1 MSGFGLVRPPALASA
16 TVLRDEL
23 FRLDMGRQ
31 QESWA
36 KARVI
41 VLDDE
46 GRATVELP
54 GSPRAQRPEQVGG
67 APESSPSSSSD
78 DTDAAADAGI
88 GGAARLVTRSGAS
101 VAASPPAGAVLLGE
115 ADGTVYWALRADRA
129 DGGAAA
135 GPGAEEVAKTR
146 WLNLATVGGELVG
159 LDAALFTTAVALL
172 TWHDRARFCARDGSP
187 TRPTKAGWARV
198 CAAGEHEEFPRTD
211 PAIICLVHDGAD
223 QILLGRQA
231 TWPAGRFSVLAGFVE
246 AGESLEACV
255 AREINEEVGVD
266 VTDVSYLGSQ
276 SWPFPR
282 SLMLA
287 FHAAADPSQPI
298 RLDDSEIAEAMWV
311 HRRDLDEALGRG
323 DWRGG
328 ADGQLLLPGHSSIA
342 RIMIESWAAHRDSI
356 RGISARL

>member
-16 TVLRDEL
+16 TVLREEP
-23 FRLDMGRQ
+23 FRLDPRRQ
-31 QESWA
+31 RESWA
-36 KARVI
+36 AARV
-41 VLDDE
+41 VTLDEE
-46 GRATVELP
+46 GRSTITLP
-54 GSPRAQRPEQVGG
+54 AMPRVRRSAEIGG
-67 APESSPSSSSD
+67 APEASPP
-78 DTDAAADAGI
+78 DAHGVGDAG
-88 GGAARLVTRSGAS
+88 GDANAVARLVTRSGAS
-101 VAASPPAGAVLLGE
+101 VAEFPPADAVLLGE
-115 ADGTVYWALRADRA
+115 GDGTVYWAVRTDRA
-129 DGGAAA
+129 DED
-135 GPGAEEVAKTR
+135 PGTEEIPRTR
-146 WLNLATVGGELVG
+146 WLNLATVGGELAG

-172 TWHDRARFCARDGSP
+172 TWHDRARFCSRDGSP

-198 CAAGEHEEFPRTD
+198 CAAKEHEEFPRTD

-223 QILLGRQA
+223 QILLGRQR

-246 AGESLEACV
+246 AGESLEQCV

-311 HRRDLDEALGRG
+311 HRRELDEALAQG

-328 ADGQLLLPGHSSIA
+328 GDGQFLLPGRSSIA
-342 RIMIESWAAHRDSI
+342 RAMIESWVAARDSV
-356 RGISARL
+356 RGI

>member
-16 TVLRDEL
+16 TVLREEL
-23 FRLDMGRQ
+23 FRLDIGRQ

-36 KARVI
+36 TARVVI
-41 VLDDE
+41 LDDE
-46 GRATVELP
+46 GRSTIALP
-54 GSPRAQRPEQVGG
+54 ARPRAQRPEEIGG
-67 APESSPSSSSD
+67 APEASPP
-78 DTDAAADAGI
+78 ADAD
-88 GGAARLVTRSGAS
+88 AVARLVTRSGVS
-101 VAASPPAGAVLLGE
+101 VAASPSTDAVLLGE

-129 DGGAAA
+129 DR
-135 GPGAEEVAKTR
+135 AEEVAKAR
-146 WLNLATVGGELVG
+146 WLNLATVGGELPG
-159 LDAALFTTAVALL
+159 LDAALFTTAVSLL
-172 TWHDRARFCARDGSP
+172 TWHDRARYCARDGSP

-198 CAAGEHEEFPRTD
+198 CAAKEHEEFPRMD

-223 QILLGRQA
+223 QVLLGRQR

-255 AREINEEVGVD
+255 VREINEEVGID

-276 SWPFPR
+276 AWPFPR

-298 RLDDSEIAEAMWV
+298 RLDDNEIAEAMWV
-311 HRRDLDEALGRG
+311 HRRDLDEALERG

-328 ADGQLLLPGHSSIA
+328 GDGQLLLPGHSSIA
-342 RIMIESWAAHRDSI
+342 RIMIESWVADRDSI
-356 RGISARL
+356 RGI